1 MNRKLMFL
9 IVSALLSLSVLS
21 ACNLDN
27 NNDMVDP
34 EDVNYEPVRYDR
46 NNDRGIDD
54 MRGNYLDN
62 EGTDLNNR
70 NNDLDNGGLDLD
82 TDPRNVR
89 DREEVDTP
97 FNMDEEEPDLDE
109 EPSEERRG
117 Q

>member
-1 MNRKLMFL
+1 MKQKVMFL
-9 IVSALLSLSVLS
+9 IMSALLSLSMLS

-27 NNDMVDP
+27 NNEINDP

-46 NNDRGIDD
+46 TNDREIDT
-54 MRGNYLDN
+54 RGA
-62 EGTDLNNR
+62 
-70 NNDLDNGGLDLD
+70 DLD

-89 DREEVDTP
+89 DRQEPDTP

-117 Q
+117 W